1 MSCPSGF
8 LQGLGSS
15 CRLDCPADF
24 KYEQRPDGDS
34 CVYSKDNNIR
44 VRLNGFAIPR
54 GRAGPEFDR
63 ERQRFDA
70 ELTKLRERIR
80 KIEIDSK
87 ALQDAKSQSAQWQAR
102 SGQIESEAAAYRS
115 VSDAGMA
122 IRDTTASIRVL
133 RPPTA
138 PSSDLE
144 KERRAI
150 SLDLKQSLLFV
161 QVVLFIVVLALLAY
175 LVLPIAWAHSIVF
188 LLLCVGVAIGFFL
201 RK

>member
-1 MSCPSGF
+1 M
-8 LQGLGSS
+8 
-15 CRLDCPADF
+15 LDCPADF
-24 KYEQRPDGDS
+24 KYEQGPSGDA
-34 CVYSKDNNIR
+34 CVYSKDNRRR
-44 VRLNGFAIPR
+44 VRLNRFTIPR
-54 GRAGPEFDR
+54 GTPDSSFDR

-70 ELTKLRERIR
+70 ELTKIREQIR
-80 KIEIDSK
+80 QDEIDSK
-87 ALQDAKSQSAQWQAR
+87 ALQDAKSQTAQWQAR

-115 VSDAGMA
+115 VSDASA
-122 IRDTTASIRVL
+122 VIRDTTASIRVL

-161 QVVLFIVVLALLAY
+161 QIVLFIVVLALLAY
-175 LVLPIAWAHSIVF
+175 LVLPTAWAHGIVF